1 MGQLGTS
8 NNLVWAQL
16 ISSYLCWS
24 LICIC
29 SQLAC
34 GLGANWSGM
43 ASAYRTW
50 LSCLCFLFFKKLV
63 WTCPK
68 VQQRVIRSMPGHVK
82 PGLETGTLSHKSNS
96 DPKVGK
102 IDSHHESNF
111 KVIL

>member
-1 MGQLGTS
+1 M
-8 NNLVWAQL
+8 
-16 ISSYLCWS
+16 
-24 LICIC
+24 CIC
-29 SQLAC
+29 SQLAS
-34 GLGANWSGM
+34 GLRANWSGM

-102 IDSHHESNF
+102 IDSCHESNF